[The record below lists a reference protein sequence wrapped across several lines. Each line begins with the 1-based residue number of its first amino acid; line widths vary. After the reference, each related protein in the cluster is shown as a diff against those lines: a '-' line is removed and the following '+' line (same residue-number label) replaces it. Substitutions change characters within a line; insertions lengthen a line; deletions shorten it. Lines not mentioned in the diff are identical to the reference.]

1 MSESST
7 VIESPGVILVEDP
20 LLPAKQRS
28 IMPGDLAMWIFIIA
42 ELSVFALLFLLFSYL
57 RSSHPNVFLA
67 GQQTLHPLAGLI
79 NTLAL
84 LSSSALAAQAVYAV
98 RHRLSAGTG
107 WLLLSIPVG
116 AIYIV
121 VKLWE
126 YQQLV
131 RAGYDLDTNHFYT
144 GYFLLTGFHLLHV
157 VLGMVILTFMSVR
170 LWRGA
175 YQPESMSG
183 LESGVCYWHM
193 VDLVWVI
200 LFPLIYVIH

>member
-1 MSESST
+1 MDTSNTYSAAP
-7 VIESPGVILVEDP
+7 VPKL
-20 LLPAKQRS
+20 
-28 IMPGDLAMWIFIIA
+28 PGDLAMWIFIIA

-57 RSSHPNVFLA
+57 RSSDSVTFLA
-67 GQQTLHPLAGLI
+67 GQQTLHPHAGLI

-84 LSSSALAAQAVYAV
+84 LTSSACVAQAVHSV
-98 RHRLSAGTG
+98 RQNRSGAFG
-107 WLLLSIPVG
+107 WMLLSIPVG
-116 AIYIV
+116 SVYII

-131 RAGYDLDTNHFYT
+131 RQGFDLDTNHFYT

-157 VLGMVILTFMSVR
+157 VLGVVILGFMSVR
-170 LWRGA
+170 LWRGCYRPA
-175 YQPESMSG
+175 QMSG
-183 LESGVCYWHM
+183 LESGACYWHM

>member
-1 MSESST
+1 MS
-7 VIESPGVILVEDP
+7 
-20 LLPAKQRS
+20 LLPSSSVVSVSMPDSGRGPL
-28 IMPGDLAMWIFIIA
+28 MPGDLAMWIFIIA
-42 ELSVFALLFLLFSYL
+42 ELSVFALLFLLFSYM
-57 RSSHPNVFLA
+57 RSSNADLFLA
-67 GQQTLHPLAGLI
+67 GQQTLHPQAGLL

-84 LSSSALAAQAVYAV
+84 LSSSACVAQAVHAI
-98 RHRLSAGTG
+98 RQRQASALW

-131 RAGYDLDTNHFYT
+131 QQGYDLDTNHFYT

-157 VLGMVILTFMSVR
+157 VLGIVILAFMSVR

-175 YQPESMSG
+175 YSPEQMSG
-183 LESGVCYWHM
+183 LESGACYWHM

>member
-1 MSESST
+1 MPTGNCAFSYLNMDT
-7 VIESPGVILVEDP
+7 CNTPTGTYPTRKL
-20 LLPAKQRS
+20 
-28 IMPGDLAMWIFIIA
+28 PGDLAMWIFIIA

-57 RSSHPNVFLA
+57 RSSDSVTFLA
-67 GQQTLHPLAGLI
+67 GQQTLHPQAGLI
-79 NTLAL
+79 NTVAL
-84 LSSSALAAQAVYAV
+84 LTSSACVAQAVNAV
-98 RHRLSAGTG
+98 RQNKSAAFG

-116 AIYIV
+116 CIYIV

-131 RAGYDLDTNHFYT
+131 RQGFDLDTNHFYT

-157 VLGMVILTFMSVR
+157 VLGIVILGFMSVR
-170 LWRGA
+170 LWRGC
-175 YQPESMSG
+175 YLPSQISG
-183 LESGVCYWHM
+183 LESGACYWHM